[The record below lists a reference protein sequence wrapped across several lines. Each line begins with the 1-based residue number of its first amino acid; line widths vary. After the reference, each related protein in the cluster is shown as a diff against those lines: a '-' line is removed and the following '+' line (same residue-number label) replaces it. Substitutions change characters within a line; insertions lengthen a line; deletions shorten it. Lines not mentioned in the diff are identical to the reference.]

1 VDPLSHGIAGG
12 FQQLVDQTLAEQDRG
27 ESVAFATVERISQRV
42 IGSRDR
48 LHVDCPG
55 VAVDSGQQGAK
66 SLMLRHA
73 FEI

>member
-1 VDPLSHGIAGG
+1 
-12 FQQLVDQTLAEQDRG
+12 
-27 ESVAFATVERISQRV
+27 
-42 IGSRDR
+42 
-48 LHVDCPG
+48 VDCPG

>member
-42 IGSRDR
+42 IGSTLFMNIDR
-48 LHVDCPG
+48 ANRRV
-55 VAVDSGQQGAK
+55 
-66 SLMLRHA
+66 
-73 FEI
+73 EIGSTWIAPA